1 MLLAGSRQIGKTWL
15 LKEYGRRSYENAAYF
30 TFDAH
35 GEYQHF
41 FETKDAARF
50 LRMAQLLQSAFGEGK
65 RLFTEFKGALWK
77 ITCFSR

>member
-1 MLLAGSRQIGKTWL
+1 MERLILRNLEKVNISSFSKP
-15 LKEYGRRSYENAAYF
+15 
-30 TFDAH
+30 
-35 GEYQHF
+35 
-41 FETKDAARF
+41 KDADRF